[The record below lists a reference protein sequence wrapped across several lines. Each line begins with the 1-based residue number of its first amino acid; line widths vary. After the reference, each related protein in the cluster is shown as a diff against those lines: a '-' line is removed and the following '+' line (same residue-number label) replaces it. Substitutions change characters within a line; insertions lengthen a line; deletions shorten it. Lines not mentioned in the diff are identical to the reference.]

1 MSADRFAD
9 MTSILNFGLGSQNR
23 LADLNKLVA
32 ERVGHKEFGQVQE
45 LFKELLEVSGEVDDN
60 KLAQKERQLQEL
72 QSEFAEIRIE
82 MIKEAKLL
90 QALRV
95 TNEIY
100 VARLDEEIR
109 EANDY
114 LTDLKTANLHDKKA
128 RADVLHKRIQEL
140 HTTKAV
146 GDSFSQQM
154 KLTEDSLN
162 AMSDR
167 IWNVLMH
174 IMPLLRGRCM
184 VDNSRGM
191 LAETRKLIME
201 CARDCA
207 K

>member
-32 ERVGHKEFGQVQE
+32 ERVGRRDFGQVQE
-45 LFKELLEVSGEVDDN
+45 LFDELLEISGETDEDELV
-60 KLAQKERQLQEL
+60 QKERRLQEL
-72 QSEFAEIRIE
+72 QSEFASVRIE
-82 MIKEAKLL
+82 MIKEVKLL
-90 QALRV
+90 QALRN
-95 TNEIY
+95 TNDIY
-100 VARLDEEIR
+100 VANLEKEIR
-109 EANDY
+109 EANDC
-114 LTDLKTANLHDKKA
+114 LNGLKTAKLHDGKA
-128 RADVLHKRIQEL
+128 RADALHKRIQEL

-154 KLTEDSLN
+154 KLTEDSLT

-174 IMPLLRGRCM
+174 IMPLLRGRLM

-201 CARDCA
+201 CARDC
-207 K
+207 KR